1 MAPRDEGCEEGAA
14 STDGTP
20 KLLGRG
26 HVSTPDAFW
35 YATQMRVLRLVAP
48 PLLTV
53 QQWISELGRGTADT
67 KRIGAAT
74 VKRMRALAVSAG
86 AEAEFRKV
94 SARSGHAN
102 PTH

>member
-1 MAPRDEGCEEGAA
+1 MAPRGEGGEEGAA
-14 STDGTP
+14 STDGMP

-26 HVSTPDAFW
+26 HVSTPDALW
-35 YATQMRVLRLVAP
+35 HATQMRALRLVAP

>member
-1 MAPRDEGCEEGAA
+1 MAPRDEGCEEGAT
-14 STDGTP
+14 STDGMP

-26 HVSTPDAFW
+26 RVSAQDAFW
-35 YATQMRVLRLVAP
+35 YATQMPVLRLVAP

-67 KRIGAAT
+67 MWIATAT
-74 VKRMRALAVSAG
+74 VKRMQALAASAG

-94 SARSGHAN
+94 SARSGRAK

>member
-1 MAPRDEGCEEGAA
+1 MAPRGEGCEEGAA

-35 YATQMRVLRLVAP
+35 YATQMPVLRLVAP

-67 KRIGAAT
+67 MWIATAT
-74 VKRMRALAVSAG
+74 VKRMQALAASAG

-94 SARSGHAN
+94 SARSGHAK

>member
-1 MAPRDEGCEEGAA
+1 VQPQQMVCPNYLAEAMFR
-14 STDGTP
+14 
-20 KLLGRG
+20 LLMR
-26 HVSTPDAFW
+26 FW
-35 YATQMRVLRLVAP
+35 YATRMRVLRLVAP

-67 KRIGAAT
+67 MWIATAT
-74 VKRMRALAVSAG
+74 VKRMQALAVSAG

-94 SARSGHAN
+94 SARSGHAK